1 MKKRLIALL
10 MVVSIVFSISACGD
24 SAPDT
29 LTKETYKLGKEA
41 LSVMDK
47 YLAEK
52 IDAEDLEKKLSVVMT
67 QLEAESDTLSKKTAE
82 GDIEATM
89 YSFYNHTVAFWVSGF
104 VMGMYGYENAE
115 GNTYD
120 CQSVRDGLAEVLE
133 VN

>member
-29 LTKETYKLGKEA
+29 LTKETYKLGEEA

-52 IDAEDLEKKLSVVMT
+52 IDAEDVEKKLSVVMT

-89 YSFYNHTVAFWVSGF
+89 YSFYNHTLAFWVSGF
-104 VMGMYGYENAE
+104 VMAMYGYENAE

>member
-1 MKKRLIALL
+1 

-52 IDAEDLEKKLSVVMT
+52 IDAEDVEKKLSVVMT

-82 GDIEATM
+82 GDIEATG
-89 YSFYNHTVAFWVSGF
+89 YNFYNGTVSFWVSSF
-104 VMGMYGYENAE
+104 VMGMYGYENTA

-120 CQSVRDGLAEVLE
+120 CQSVRDSLAEVLD
-133 VN
+133 VK